1 MGMNILATIYAH
13 DWTGAKQEKP
23 HDFRRQ
29 DLWRT
34 NTDMGRESVLLTKNH
49 ERRCGER
56 RWRGMMLAAR
66 DIVEATPLRKERVL

>member
-1 MGMNILATIYAH
+1 MGMNIRATVHAH
-13 DWTGAKQEKP
+13 HWNGAKQERP

-56 RWRGMMLAAR
+56 RRRGMMLAAR
-66 DIVEATPLRKERVL
+66 DIVEAIHLRKETVL